1 MRYELENRYSFTVLQ
16 FWKKKH
22 PRGEQSQDKIEKF
35 WIVQVKI
42 HQKKT
47 LSSRREFSLVS

>member
-35 WIVQVKI
+35 WIDQVKI
-42 HQKKT
+42 HLKKSLT
-47 LSSRREFSLVS
+47 FRREFFLVS

>member
-1 MRYELENRYSFTVLQ
+1 MRFELENRCSFTVFQ

-35 WIVQVKI
+35 WTAQINS
-42 HQKKT
+42 H
-47 LSSRREFSLVS
+47 